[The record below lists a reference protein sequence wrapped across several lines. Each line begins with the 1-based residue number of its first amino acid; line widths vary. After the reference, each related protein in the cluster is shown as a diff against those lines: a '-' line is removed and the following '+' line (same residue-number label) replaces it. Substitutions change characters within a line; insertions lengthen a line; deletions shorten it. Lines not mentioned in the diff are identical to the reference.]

1 MLAGVDLYLLPRS
14 VGRLGQ
20 FDVGGGVI
28 GQPDDP
34 AVILGSSAGMTE
46 LELLDTEDV
55 VAESTGGPVG
65 GGAADSS
72 QPEDR
77 HPVVGHI
84 SPSRYRRMSIE

>member
-1 MLAGVDLYLLPRS
+1 MLAGVDLYLLPRV

-20 FDVGGGVI
+20 FDVGGSVI

-34 AVILGSSAGMTE
+34 AVILGPSTGVTE
-46 LELLDTEDV
+46 LELFDTEDV
-55 VAESTGGPVG
+55 AAESAGGPVG

-72 QPEDR
+72 QTEDR
-77 HPVVGHI
+77 QPVVGHI